1 MSRIIVTA
9 FLAVACFVVFV
20 TEARRNRLVLTVVS
34 VSAFLGGIWLAVL
47 IAVEARWKDADGFV
61 DCSPTCTRYQDAIGA
76 VLFGAPAVLVAL
88 LGAAALLGLRRR
100 RRD

>member
-1 MSRIIVTA
+1 MNQVVVTA
-9 FLAVACFVVFV
+9 FLAGVCFVVFV
-20 TEARRNRLVLTVVS
+20 TGVRHNRLVLTVVS
-34 VSAFLGGIWLAVL
+34 VSAFLVGIWLAVL

-61 DCSPTCTRYQDAIGA
+61 DCSPTCTRYQNAIGA

-88 LGAAALLGLRRR
+88 LGAAAWLGLRRR